1 MTIKQ
6 LLAGAKFSTSAARP
20 SDLPADNGCE
30 IAFAGRSNAGKS
42 SVLNKLCARKQLA
55 RTSKTPG
62 RTQLINFF
70 VVSPSNRLIDL
81 PGYGYAKA
89 NNSKQR
95 QWTELLEYYFI
106 HRQSLRGTM
115 LIMDIRHPLQEAD
128 QAMLDWC
135 IHCRCDVHIL
145 LNKADKMSRNQAHKQ
160 LQLMDRQLA
169 KQANSSISYQLFSA
183 HSGEGL
189 DMAYAKIGAWFEV
202 E

>member
-6 LLAGAKFSTSAARP
+6 LLASAEFTISAARP
-20 SDLPADNGCE
+20 EDLPADNGCE

-70 VVSPSNRLIDL
+70 SVSPSKRLVDL

-89 NNSKQR
+89 NQAKQR
-95 QWTELLEYYFI
+95 QWTELLEYYFV

-115 LIMDIRHPLQEAD
+115 LIMDIRHPLQEVD
-128 QAMLDWC
+128 KVMLDWC
-135 IHCRCDVHIL
+135 AHYRCDVHIL
-145 LNKADKMSRNQAHKQ
+145 LNKSDKLSRNQAHKQ
-160 LQLMDRQLA
+160 LHLVEQQLGLQ
-169 KQANSSISYQLFSA
+169 SSSTASCQLFSA
-183 HSGEGL
+183 LSGDGL
-189 DMAYAKIGAWFEV
+189 DTAYAKLGTWFEIG
-202 E
+202 

>member
-6 LLAGAKFSTSAARP
+6 LLAGAEFYVSAARP
-20 SDLPADNGCE
+20 DDLPADDGRE

-70 VVSPSNRLIDL
+70 TVSPTMRLVDL

-89 NNSKQR
+89 NQTKQR
-95 QWTELLEYYFI
+95 QWVELLEFYFI

-128 QAMLDWC
+128 QTMLEWC
-135 IHCRCDVHIL
+135 EHYHCDVHVL
-145 LNKADKMSRNQAHKQ
+145 LNKSDKLSRNQALKQ
-160 LQLMDRQLA
+160 LHLVTQELPQH
-169 KQANSSISYQLFSA
+169 ANIAISCQLFSA
-183 HSGEGL
+183 QTGDGL
-189 DMAYAKIGAWFEV
+189 ATAYTKIGEWLEM